1 MSTKRILAAA
11 LVIVVVSALVTG
23 GTIAY
28 FSGTADQ
35 NTTVTTAT
43 INIGGAAN
51 FPLDFL
57 NMLPGESQSKEVAVQ
72 NGGSRP
78 ADLYVQLLS
87 TSDGTN
93 FCVPNDVLRV
103 KIQQIN
109 GWGGA
114 VIGTWY
120 NDSICKLFPGWSG
133 STIAKVADNV
143 AAGDWAYFRVTLTL
157 DATAGNAYQGASNT
171 DTVHMIAVQYDGPAP
186 VPDNDGGASQ
196 AAWPDDPYGDDDD
209 PNYP

>member
-1 MSTKRILAAA
+1 MSIKRILLAA
-11 LVIVVVSALVTG
+11 LTIMVVSALVVG

-35 NTTVTTAT
+35 NTSVTTAT
-43 INIGGAAN
+43 INIGGAVN

-72 NGGSRP
+72 NGGSRS

-87 TSDGTN
+87 TSGGTN
-93 FCVPNDVLRV
+93 FCTPNDVLDV
-103 KIQQIN
+103 TIQQIN
-109 GWGGA
+109 GWGGG
-114 VIGTWY
+114 VINTWY
-120 NDSICKLFPGWSG
+120 NDSICKLFPGWSS
-133 STIAKVADNV
+133 STIAKVAEDV
-143 AAGDWAYFRVTLTL
+143 AAYGWAYFRVTLTL

-171 DTVHMIAVQYDGPAP
+171 DTVHLIAVQYDGPPP
-186 VPDNDGGASQ
+186 VPDKQGGAIQ
-196 AAWPDDPYGDDDD
+196 DAWPNDTTLPDDD